1 MRFWTLAILSALF
14 VTTACQRPRSPI
26 SEKEKLANHVIRLAA
41 TKIKK
46 ETQLSPCGTM
56 GQMLNEIQKLGLSF
70 QYNQPV
76 NIEEGR
82 KLLIQA
88 VSTMLD
94 EVNQE
99 ERIHSYLIRYPF
111 LPRNIQIEIFL
122 HNPDGRSVSSGSLC
136 IITSKDGILCYKI
149 HRIDGPGFI
158 TVYKETYEEALERIK
173 DPSLP
178 LVPFQPDPKLSKE
191 DLTTLRK
198 GISFVADDGTIHH
211 LDENGCW
218 VKSPQRSR

>member
-1 MRFWTLAILSALF
+1 MRFWTKAILLALF
-14 VTTACQRPRSPI
+14 ITTACHPPRTSI
-26 SEKEKLANHVIRLAA
+26 SEKQKLANEVRRKAA

-70 QYNQPV
+70 QYNQPIDIV
-76 NIEEGR
+76 EGR
-82 KLLIQA
+82 RLLIQA
-88 VSTMLD
+88 VNTMLD

-111 LPRNIQIEIFL
+111 RPQNIRIAIFL
-122 HNPDGRSVSSGSLC
+122 SSDDGGDVECGALSV
-136 IITSKDGILCYKI
+136 IKFEDGALEYKI
-149 HRIDGPGFI
+149 DTPEKIKFI